1 MNTITYGTACA
12 PYLAVKCLKQLGIDE
27 KIKFPEA
34 AHILDRDFYMD
45 DLLTGT
51 NSIEAVISI
60 KNQLIELV
68 KLGGFNL
75 RQWASNEQKI
85 IDDLKNASEAQFL
98 CLEPSQSTK
107 VLGIQWDPNTDKISY
122 SVKPLANER
131 ITKRNILSEIAQLFD
146 PLGLLGPVIV
156 IAKLL
161 MQELWKGKL
170 DWDASLPQSL
180 HTAWLNFK
188 NQLPLLNNFNVGLR
202 II

>member
-1 MNTITYGTACA
+1 
-12 PYLAVKCLKQLGIDE
+12 
-27 KIKFPEA
+27 
-34 AHILDRDFYMD
+34 MD

-51 NSIEAVISI
+51 NSIEAAISI
-60 KNQLIELV
+60 KNQLIELL